1 MIYLIN
7 NNHCILCY
15 SFFFNLIISYQ
26 HQLFLVD
33 EKKLFSNHIF
43 VLSLFLSHL
52 GSYKYTSK
60 TTIHRR
66 YPQNVMSSMIYQV
79 SQTFCFLYAA
89 FYSSHNLLCPSKT
102 STVTSFISA
111 QMHGTI
117 SPIYVLSKMSIIAL
131 INYSTEY
138 NSCIV

>member
-66 YPQNVMSSMIYQV
+66 YPQNVTSSMIYKV
-79 SQTFCFLYAA
+79 SQTFCFLYIRCLSQ
-89 FYSSHNLLCPSKT
+89 FPQ
-102 STVTSFISA
+102 STVPFENVDRYQLYQCSNA
-111 QMHGTI
+111 W
-117 SPIYVLSKMSIIAL
+117 
-131 INYSTEY
+131 N
-138 NSCIV
+138 N